1 MHEDIGR
8 QSWTIIVSQR
18 ELRWSPKMVFSHNI
32 VVSARDRRWQ
42 LESLFQTWRLCGTPD
57 RCVVSIVVIS
67 SRVDFQD
74 LLMLAATEDQVVHE
88 LLEEVTWRALPIL
101 GEMFKDGLSI
111 PTLTG

>member
-1 MHEDIGR
+1 
-8 QSWTIIVSQR
+8 
-18 ELRWSPKMVFSHNI
+18 MVFSHNI

-42 LESLFQTWRLCGTPD
+42 LESLFQTWRLRGTPD

-67 SRVDFQD
+67 SRVDFQN

-88 LLEEVTWRALPIL
+88 LLEEVTRRALPIL